1 MTGKR
6 AWALGLVVAMTLCSA
21 PEAAAWPVELMQAL
35 SRDARKL
42 LPKSLAALM
51 AERET
56 EIFQAAMM
64 FPPET
69 SRALA
74 LDLSTGQLTPETIA
88 VLDMRAKETTA
99 LFREKQVSEAIVKLG
114 SLVRVPADLSDPVL
128 SVGPHGYPVGVTR
141 EYYAFVNAHIGEI
154 PVVLDNASALKMDR
168 RRLPAYWQATL
179 QRTRL
184 DSPVIRTTLFANG
197 RLISH
202 RALDYRSPVFGV
214 ASLAY
219 SRAVTAIAATW
230 LAVWREVRGDLTRQP
245 SPSPVV
251 PTDAPPLPAAERVP
265 PPPSPAPPL
274 RAAGAQQ

>member
-1 MTGKR
+1 MKR
-6 AWALGLVVAMTLCSA
+6 AWAAALLAAMTLGSA
-21 PEAAAWPVELMQAL
+21 PDAAAWPLELMQAL
-35 SRDARKL
+35 SRDARRL
-42 LPKSLAALM
+42 LPGSLAALM
-51 AERET
+51 AEREK
-56 EIFQAAMM
+56 EIFEAAAR

-74 LDLSTGQLTPETIA
+74 LDLATGQLTPETIA
-88 VLDMRAKETTA
+88 VLDMRARETA
-99 LFREKQVSEAIVKLG
+99 QLFREKRVSEGIVRLG

-128 SVGPHGYPVGVTR
+128 SVGPHGYPVGVTH
-141 EYYAFVNAHIGEI
+141 EYYAFVNAHIDEI
-154 PVVLDNASALKMDR
+154 PVVLDNAAALRMDR
-168 RRLPAYWQATL
+168 RKLPSYWQATL

-184 DSPVIRTTLFANG
+184 DSPVIRTTLFPNG

-245 SPSPVV
+245 SPVPVV
-251 PTDAPPLPAAERVP
+251 PKDAPPLPAAERVP
-265 PPPSPAPPL
+265 PPPSPGPPL
-274 RAAGAQQ
+274 RAAGSLQ